1 MHIDAV
7 GLAGSENAT
16 TGLGGNYVSLDHN
29 VGGTVD
35 SILHSGA
42 GPLPHFDGDITL
54 TTDASHLLPG
64 FSSSD
69 ATLLGNAGIDA
80 VYLDASS
87 SVSGGAFDLGNFGST
102 LGGGFESLHTAA
114 MDLHTASV
122 ELELDVGN
130 TVDGANHLAAGQST
144 VHISDANAASLLS
157 NGLSFAEHNHV
168 TLDAAGHD
176 INVASTH
183 LTNSLKDLQKLHI
196 DQVHLSGDSTVNFD
210 SHNTFTSDSLRA
222 TLASSLPIFD
232 HDANVVLDFG
242 DSKTLSEE
250 LDILASVTGATAKFE
265 SIGIDEF
272 HGTTNLS
279 ASDNADWSHIMSDIS
294 SIHGVD
300 TAARFEIGLADHSG
314 ALQNLDAELSGLS
327 GFTTPDHFGSLI
339 STLQGIGVNDFQIES
354 GNVEISDDLTSALAD
369 SGMLHA
375 LPGADIVL
383 DASNE
388 VVHGGTRNSYVH
400 LSTNLN
406 TMAALNVD
414 SVDVGAANKVYLDIQ
429 DLGLPTGD
437 KTAMDEIRD
446 LLRSLD
452 PAGDAKWING
462 GYDSHQPESVSLVMS
477 SNLLEQIANSFD
489 ILENHTSAADFS
501 HQLSELGI
509 NNIAVR
515 LDNGLDGDATIEAK
529 ASANA
534 AIEKLF
540 NPADHTYVPP
550 TVTVIGETDPLH
562 DILDPTKLHK

>member
-1 MHIDAV
+1 
-7 GLAGSENAT
+7 
-16 TGLGGNYVSLDHN
+16 
-29 VGGTVD
+29 
-35 SILHSGA
+35 
-42 GPLPHFDGDITL
+42 
-54 TTDASHLLPG
+54 
-64 FSSSD
+64 
-69 ATLLGNAGIDA
+69 
-80 VYLDASS
+80 
-87 SVSGGAFDLGNFGST
+87 
-102 LGGGFESLHTAA
+102 
-114 MDLHTASV
+114 
-122 ELELDVGN
+122 
-130 TVDGANHLAAGQST
+130 
-144 VHISDANAASLLS
+144 
-157 NGLSFAEHNHV
+157 
-168 TLDAAGHD
+168 
-176 INVASTH
+176 
-183 LTNSLKDLQKLHI
+183 
-196 DQVHLSGDSTVNFD
+196 
-210 SHNTFTSDSLRA
+210 
-222 TLASSLPIFD
+222 
-232 HDANVVLDFG
+232 
-242 DSKTLSEE
+242 
-250 LDILASVTGATAKFE
+250 
-265 SIGIDEF
+265 
-272 HGTTNLS
+272 
-279 ASDNADWSHIMSDIS
+279 MSDIS